1 MANLLA
7 IIQKSPF
14 CSQGLTTAIYSFQYV
29 QKNPTKRLTFT
40 YTGLHLFGTAVFE
53 TRHREWVL

>member
-29 QKNPTKRLTFT
+29 QKNLTKRLTLT
-40 YTGLHLFGTAVFE
+40 YIGLHLFGTAVFE
-53 TRHREWVL
+53 TQGMGL

>member
-7 IIQKSPF
+7 IIQKSAF
-14 CSQGLTTAIYSFQYV
+14 WSQRLTTAIYSFQNV

-53 TRHREWVL
+53 TQGMGL